1 MKLVFDH
8 WCPYISFQN
17 YYFLQ
22 LSSLV
27 TIGHSSNFTTIRPP
41 KITNFNITTLGSLE
55 EGQAASHD
63 EMPLTNQAYLSPS
76 GMYLSYPAMATGEF
90 SENDLRAAGILP
102 EGAIKKVVF
111 KKQSRLNPFGHFLG
125 TRRQFRKR
133 ENASECFWKY
143 CV

>member
-1 MKLVFDH
+1 MMCKML
-8 WCPYISFQN
+8 
-17 YYFLQ
+17 
-22 LSSLV
+22 LSWTLLLAASGPLLSHPIADSAEMSYSL
-27 TIGHSSNFTTIRPP
+27 P
-41 KITNFNITTLGSLE
+41 GSLE